1 MDTALSWFQNMELS
15 QQVFWGCAIISSVF
29 FLIQMVLTFIGL
41 DADMDM
47 DFDAD
52 AADVDGG
59 FSLISVKSI
68 INFFVGFGW
77 AGVTFANSITS
88 TPLLVAVAVLV
99 GLLFVAMVFFI
110 IKKTMKLEHV
120 NNFDIKDC
128 EGCIAEVYLRIP
140 AAKSSAGKVQIS
152 VKGAVHELP
161 ALTEGPELKSGSKVK
176 VVSVLD
182 GGTLLVE
189 SL

>member
-41 DADMDM
+41 DADV
-47 DFDAD
+47 DFDTD
-52 AADVDGG
+52 AGDLDGG

-77 AGVTFANSITS
+77 TGVTFADSITS
-88 TPLLVAVAVLV
+88 LPLLVAVAVLV
-99 GLLFVAMVFFI
+99 GLLFVAMVFFV

-140 AAKSSAGKVQIS
+140 AAKSSPGKVQIS

-182 GGTLLVE
+182 GATLLVE